1 MLRKMMIALAAITF
15 VGAVVAT
22 NTADARGFGG
32 GGFRAGGFRGGFG
45 GGFRGAGVRSGFVG
59 PGRFGFRP
67 AFGLRFGFGPRFA
80 FRNRVF
86 FPPTALC
93 LRGCTARRR
102 PGLWRLL
109 LELATDCVG
118 LAASMGLRLWR
129 RLWWLGPGWLGLLI

>member
-22 NTADARGFGG
+22 RTADARGFGG
-32 GGFRAGGFRGGFG
+32 GGFRRGGFRGGFG

-86 FPPTALC
+86 FPQ
-93 LRGCTARRR
+93 RRFAFAAV
-102 PGLWRLL
+102 PLG
-109 LELATDCVG
+109 VG
-118 LAASMGLRLWR
+118 LALQLRFLKVSESMGNHDSKIVDA
-129 RLWWLGPGWLGLLI
+129 GGVD